1 MELNS
6 STIMANYIISVYFR
20 GDMEG
25 ILQAEVLNKT
35 KTHCISSSYDICN
48 HTLYLDKAFCDNK
61 SETSW
66 FFPVFYS
73 VFYSKYNKLA
83 QS

>member
-1 MELNS
+1 MKLNS
-6 STIMANYIISVYFR
+6 STIMANYIISVNYE

-25 ILQAEVLNKT
+25 ILRAEVLNKT
-35 KTHCISSSYDICN
+35 KTPCIFSSYDICK

-66 FFPVFYS
+66 LFPS
-73 VFYSKYNKLA
+73 VLLSVLL
-83 QS
+83 